1 MVKESSMSEE
11 PKRRVRGKAKKPA
24 LMCTSIRLP
33 TDTMMFYKTNYPHT
47 MQAKMRQVLH
57 EYVIN
62 FKEKENGINQTN

>member
-11 PKRRVRGKAKKPA
+11 PKRKVRGKAKKPA

-33 TDTMMFYKTNYPHT
+33 VDTMMFYKTNYPHT

-57 EYVIN
+57 EYVIEHN
-62 FKEKENGINQTN
+62 KQETV

>member
-11 PKRRVRGKAKKPA
+11 PKRRVRGKAKKLA

-33 TDTMMFYKTNYPHT
+33 VDTMMFYKTNYPHT

-57 EYVIN
+57 EYVIEHN
-62 FKEKENGINQTN
+62 KQETV

>member
-11 PKRRVRGKAKKPA
+11 PKRKVRGKAKKPA

-33 TDTMMFYKTNYPHT
+33 TETMMFYKTNYPHT

-57 EYVIN
+57 EYVIEHN
-62 FKEKENGINQTN
+62 KQETV